1 MQAAQEAAQVP
12 GKKLDQAFALLPDLL
27 IVDGG
32 KGQLGRAVTVLE
44 RFGLLDKIPVA
55 GLAKQNEELFVP
67 GQSKPILLPRQS
79 QGLYLIQRIR
89 DEAHRFA
96 ITSHRKLRTKE
107 GLASRLETVP
117 GIGPARRKQLL
128 SHFGSIQ
135 DIQEASIE
143 ELTAV
148 SGITPKL
155 AQALKAHLE

>member
-1 MQAAQEAAQVP
+1 M
-12 GKKLDQAFALLPDLL
+12 
-27 IVDGG
+27 
-32 KGQLGRAVTVLE
+32 
-44 RFGLLDKIPVA
+44 
-55 GLAKQNEELFVP
+55 P

-148 SGITPKL
+148 TGITPKL
-155 AQALKAHLE
+155 AQSIKAHLE